1 MKAIVLEKPEQFVA
15 TNIDEPSQPRAGEA
29 LVEVSRVGICGTD
42 VAGDLGKM
50 PFYTYPVIPGHELG
64 VTVLA
69 VGDGVANVQAGDRCS
84 IEPYMN
90 CGECFPCRKGA
101 TNCCEFLE
109 VIGVHKD
116 GGMCE
121 RFVLPARKLHSSEKL
136 TMDQLALVETL
147 AIGCNCVN
155 RSASSEGDKVLV
167 IGAGPI
173 GMAVIEFLKVAMTE
187 ITVMDM
193 NEARLQ
199 FCKET
204 LGVDHTVVFKND
216 GTEADRLREANGGEL
231 PITVIDATG
240 SHISMANAFQF
251 CAFTG
256 QVLYVGITTQELS
269 FKHVAIHRPE
279 ITIKASR
286 NALSADFQRIIRLIE
301 DGVIDTDPWLT
312 HHASYDDFIGEFP
325 NWLKPETGVIKAV
338 LHMN

>member
-1 MKAIVLEKPEQFVA
+1 MKAIILEKPEHFA
-15 TNIDEPSQPRAGEA
+15 TANIDEPNQPQAGEA

-42 VAGDLGKM
+42 VAGYLGKM

-69 VGDGVANVQAGDRCS
+69 MGEGVENVKVSDRCS
-84 IEPYMN
+84 VEPYMN
-90 CGECFPCRKGA
+90 CGECFACCKGA
-101 TNCCEFLE
+101 TNCCESLE

-121 RFVLPARKLHSSEKL
+121 RFVLPARKLHPSEKL
-136 TMDQLALVETL
+136 TMEQLALVETL

-155 RSASSEGDKVLV
+155 RARPGEGDKVLV

-173 GMAVIEFLKVAMTE
+173 GMAVIEFLKVAKTE

-216 GTEADRLREANGGEL
+216 GTEVDRLREANGGEL

-240 SHISMANAFQF
+240 SHISMSNAFQF

-256 QVLYVGITTQELS
+256 QVLFVGITTEELS
-269 FKHVAIHRPE
+269 FKHIAIHRPE
-279 ITIKASR
+279 LTIKASR
-286 NALSADFQRIIRLIE
+286 NALPTDFKRITKLIE
-301 DGVIDTDPWLT
+301 DGIIDTDPWLS
-312 HHASYDDFIGEFP
+312 HQASYDDFIGEFP

>member
-1 MKAIVLEKPEQFVA
+1 MKAIILEKPEQFTTA
-15 TNIDEPSQPRAGEA
+15 IIDEPELPRSCEA

-42 VAGDLGKM
+42 VSGYLGKM

-69 VGDGVANVQAGDRCS
+69 VGEGVHNVQEGDHCAV
-84 IEPYMN
+84 EPYMN
-90 CGECFPCRKGA
+90 CGECFACRKGA
-101 TNCCEFLE
+101 TNCCESLE
-109 VIGVHKD
+109 VIGVHKN

-121 RFVLPARKLHSSEKL
+121 RFILPARKLHPSKKM

-155 RSASSEGDKVLV
+155 RAASSKGDKVLV

-173 GMAVIEFLKVAMTE
+173 GMAVIEFLKVAQTE

-193 NEARLQ
+193 NETRLQ
-199 FCKET
+199 FCKGK
-204 LGVDHTVVFKND
+204 LGVDHTVIFKND
-216 GTEADRLREANGGEL
+216 GTEVERLREVNGGEL
-231 PITVIDATG
+231 PTTVIDATG
-240 SHISMANAFQF
+240 SHVSMSNAFQF

-269 FKHVAIHRPE
+269 FKHVTIHRPE

-286 NALSADFQRIIRLIE
+286 NALPGDFQRIIGLIE
-301 DGVIDTDPWLT
+301 EGVIDTDPWLS
-312 HHASYDDFIGEFP
+312 HQASYDDFIGEFP

>member
-1 MKAIVLEKPEQFVA
+1 MKAIILEKPKQFTTA
-15 TNIDEPSQPRAGEA
+15 NIDEPNQPRADEA

-42 VAGDLGKM
+42 VAGYLGKM

-69 VGDGVANVQAGDRCS
+69 MGDGVENVKVGDRCS

-90 CGECFPCRKGA
+90 CGECFACCKGA
-101 TNCCEFLE
+101 TNCCESLE
-109 VIGVHKD
+109 VIGVHKN
-116 GGMCE
+116 GGMRE
-121 RFVLPARKLHSSEKL
+121 RFVLPTRKLHPSEKL
-136 TMDQLALVETL
+136 TMEQLALVETL

-155 RSASSEGDKVLV
+155 RAGPGEDDKVLV

-173 GMAVIEFLKVAMTE
+173 GMAAIEFLKVVKTE

-216 GTEADRLREANGGEL
+216 CTEADRLREANGGEL
-231 PITVIDATG
+231 PITVVDATG
-240 SHISMANAFQF
+240 SHISMSNAFQF

-269 FKHVAIHRPE
+269 FKHVTIHRPE
-279 ITIKASR
+279 LTLKASR
-286 NALSADFQRIIRLIE
+286 NALPADFQRIIRLIE
-301 DGVIDTDPWLT
+301 EGVIDTDPWLT
-312 HHASYDDFIGEFP
+312 HQASYDDFIGEFP

>member
-1 MKAIVLEKPEQFVA
+1 
-15 TNIDEPSQPRAGEA
+15 
-29 LVEVSRVGICGTD
+29 
-42 VAGDLGKM
+42 M

-69 VGDGVANVQAGDRCS
+69 MGEGVENVKVGDRCS
-84 IEPYMN
+84 VEPYMN
-90 CGECFPCRKGA
+90 CGECFACCKGA
-101 TNCCEFLE
+101 TNCCESLE

-121 RFVLPARKLHSSEKL
+121 RFVLPARKLHPSEKL
-136 TMDQLALVETL
+136 TMEQLALVETL

-155 RSASSEGDKVLV
+155 RARPGEGDKVLV

-173 GMAVIEFLKVAMTE
+173 GMAVIEFLKVAKTE

-240 SHISMANAFQF
+240 SHISMSNAFQF

-256 QVLYVGITTQELS
+256 QVLFVGITTEELS
-269 FKHVAIHRPE
+269 FKHIAIHRPE
-279 ITIKASR
+279 LTIKASR
-286 NALSADFQRIIRLIE
+286 NALPTDFKRITKLIE
-301 DGVIDTDPWLT
+301 DGIIDTDPWLS
-312 HHASYDDFIGEFP
+312 HQASYDDFIGEFP

>member
-1 MKAIVLEKPEQFVA
+1 
-15 TNIDEPSQPRAGEA
+15 
-29 LVEVSRVGICGTD
+29 
-42 VAGDLGKM
+42 
-50 PFYTYPVIPGHELG
+50 
-64 VTVLA
+64 
-69 VGDGVANVQAGDRCS
+69 
-84 IEPYMN
+84 
-90 CGECFPCRKGA
+90 
-101 TNCCEFLE
+101 
-109 VIGVHKD
+109 
-116 GGMCE
+116 
-121 RFVLPARKLHSSEKL
+121 
-136 TMDQLALVETL
+136 
-147 AIGCNCVN
+147 
-155 RSASSEGDKVLV
+155 LV

-173 GMAVIEFLKVAMTE
+173 GMAVIEFLKVAKTE

>member
-1 MKAIVLEKPEQFVA
+1 MKAIILEKPEQFTMA
-15 TNIDEPSQPRAGEA
+15 NIDEPAQPCAGEA
-29 LVEVSRVGICGTD
+29 LVEVHRVGICGTD
-42 VAGDLGKM
+42 VAGYLGKM

-64 VTVLA
+64 VTVLG
-69 VGDGVANVQAGDRCS
+69 VGEGVENVRAGDHCS

-90 CGECFPCRKGA
+90 CGECFACRKGA
-101 TNCCEFLE
+101 MNCCESLE

-121 RFVLPARKLHSSEKL
+121 RIVLPARKLHPSENL
-136 TMDQLALVETL
+136 TMEQLALVETL

-155 RSASSEGDKVLV
+155 RSASGEGDQVLV

-173 GMAVIEFLKVAMTE
+173 GMAVIEFLKVAKTE

-193 NEARLQ
+193 NETRLQ

-204 LGVDHTVVFKND
+204 LGVEHTVVFKND
-216 GTEADRLREANGGEL
+216 GTEVELLREANGGEL

-240 SHISMANAFQF
+240 SHVSMSNAFQF

-256 QVLYVGITTQELS
+256 KVLYVGITTQELS
-269 FKHVAIHRPE
+269 FKHVNIHRPE
-279 ITIKASR
+279 LTIKASR
-286 NALSADFQRIIRLIE
+286 NALPGDFQRIIRLIE
-301 DGVIDTDPWLT
+301 EGVIDTRPWLT
-312 HHASYDDFIGEFP
+312 HQADYDDFIGEFP

>member
-1 MKAIVLEKPEQFVA
+1 MKAIRLEKPEHFAAVDIA
-15 TNIDEPSQPRAGEA
+15 EPGKPDAGEA
-29 LVEVSRVGICGTD
+29 LVEVHRVGICGTD
-42 VAGDLGKM
+42 VSGYLGKM

-64 VTVLA
+64 VQVLEVGEGVDNVK
-69 VGDGVANVQAGDRCS
+69 VGDHCS

-90 CGECFPCRKGA
+90 CGECFPCGRGA
-101 TNCCEFLE
+101 INCCESLE

-121 RFVLPARKLHSSEKL
+121 RFILPARKLHTSTKL

-147 AIGCNCVN
+147 GIGCHCVD
-155 RSASSEGDKVLV
+155 RAAPGEGEKVLV

-173 GMAVIEFLKVAMTE
+173 GLSVVEFLKVAKAE

-193 NEARLQ
+193 NETRLT
-199 FCKET
+199 FCESPMD
-204 LGVDHTVVFKND
+204 VDHTVVFKGD
-216 GTEADRLREANGGEL
+216 GSETDRLREVNGGEL
-231 PITVIDATG
+231 PTTVIDATG
-240 SHISMANAFQF
+240 SHISMSNAFEF

-256 QVLYVGITTQELS
+256 QVVYVGITTDELQ
-269 FKHVAIHRPE
+269 FRHVAIHRPE

-286 NALSADFQRIIRLIE
+286 NALPSDFKRIISLIE
-301 DGVIDTDPWLT
+301 EGVIDTRPWLS
-312 HHASYDDFIGEFP
+312 HQAGYDDFIGEFT

>member
-1 MKAIVLEKPEQFVA
+1 
-15 TNIDEPSQPRAGEA
+15 
-29 LVEVSRVGICGTD
+29 
-42 VAGDLGKM
+42 
-50 PFYTYPVIPGHELG
+50 VIPGHELG

-173 GMAVIEFLKVAMTE
+173 GMAVIEFLKVAKTE

-325 NWLKPETGVIKAV
+325 IWLKPETGVIKAV